1 MHIEEIKLI
10 KTIKKDKEYNWFD
23 AEAELEKEYDQKN
36 LNNVLDALKGNF
48 EKNKIA
54 YIWGSFSGGHDEGGF
69 DDAEYYD
76 KDDKEITPTDLST
89 HWVNRYKLFKSYDKE
104 QINYYVQEYHKKI
117 DLLEPNSDYN
127 AMSLLYST
135 GALNEYGSF
144 AGEYRVDGEVKL
156 DVINKKYYRTG
167 NQTVEQWESI
177 DEEGM
182 VA

>member
-69 DDAEYYD
+69 DDAGYYD
-76 KDDKEITPTDLST
+76 KNDKEITPTDLST